1 MWLATGLHEHCVG
14 IEGFAVAAMP
24 TRQTLDVLSTK
35 LDTPEVDSL
44 IADRDTAFCEK
55 IFDISV
61 VLVESVAGPDCVR
74 DDIWWES
81 MPLIGNHRP
90 ILPILETQ
98 LLSTPQDSRLALFD
112 YISFVR
118 TRLRAARRFIGKH
131 RSLDKKP

>member
-35 LDTPEVDSL
+35 LDTPEVDSFM
-44 IADRDTAFCEK
+44 AGRDTAFCEK

-61 VLVESVAGPDCVR
+61 VLVESLAGPDSVR

-90 ILPILETQ
+90 ILPILET
-98 LLSTPQDSRLALFD
+98 
-112 YISFVR
+112 
-118 TRLRAARRFIGKH
+118 
-131 RSLDKKP
+131 